1 MVLGNLAAVMGA
13 SDKLCEIMEYVPE
26 INCSG
31 GDKLPGDIKG
41 NLELR
46 NVKFRYPGKPDV

>member
-13 SDKLCEIMEYVPE
+13 SDKLCEIMEYVPA